1 MINYFIPARKSRL
14 SILALIG
21 VFLVS
26 TSLFVDRIIAQE
38 PVLPQ
43 TTPDGASGLDLYA
56 ERCANCHGDTGQ
68 GDGPLILQMGGQP
81 PMPFDAEYRREA
93 RPSTMFEQITNGDLT
108 VGMPPFGPASSNP
121 IPDAGRWDLVAA
133 VYSLAT
139 PAEDVAAGQVIYES
153 QCAAC
158 HGDEGRG
165 DGPEAGT
172 DPAPTDLTALDY
184 WFNRSNAT
192 VHSAL
197 APGLIAAHD
206 YETADDDLWRV
217 VDFTRTFSYVYADP
231 AAPVAL
237 IPAGT
242 IFGSLSNGTT
252 GESLAD
258 TVVTLRAFT
267 PDFVQTLTLTTTT
280 DAGGNYRF
288 DVSDIE
294 PDWVFIAGASH
305 QELSFSSAADQLDRQ
320 LPTLELPIEVYER
333 STDASAINLGQLH
346 VVLEFA
352 EDRLRVNELYIF
364 NNNQNAVFV
373 GESGDPARGT
383 VEIALPAG
391 AENLSFQR
399 AFGSLDSFLPANDF
413 VPTER
418 GWADPLP
425 LRPGPGA
432 LNLLV
437 RYELPYRSGMTVA
450 HPVFYDTASSTII
463 LPDAGVSVTGPSW
476 VEQPPQ
482 QFGQGDTFRNYSRA
496 TIPAGEPV
504 TIQLQG
510 RPRLVSGAEGTALN
524 RNMTVELLIGG
535 AAFLL
540 AVGAGIIVWRS
551 WRGRREVDEE
561 WGSVVDSAVAGETRD
576 TQEALLKTIAELDD
590 AYEAGQI
597 EEAAYQRQRA
607 ELKQRLAAIWR

>member
-1 MINYFIPARKSRL
+1 MIHHLSPATKSRL
-14 SILALIG
+14 LTLVLAG
-21 VFLVS
+21 VLLAVIAIFAARVA
-26 TSLFVDRIIAQE
+26 AQE

-43 TTPDGASGLDLYA
+43 SAPDAAPGLDLYA
-56 ERCANCHGDTGQ
+56 ERCANCHGETGL
-68 GDGPLILQMGGQP
+68 GDGSLILQMGGQP
-81 PMPFDAEYRREA
+81 PMPFDAAYRREA

-121 IPDAGRWDLVAA
+121 IPEAGRWDLVAA

-139 PAEDVAAGQVIYES
+139 PAEDVAAGQVIYEA

-158 HGDEGRG
+158 HGDDGRG

-184 WFNRSNAT
+184 WFNRSNET
-192 VHSAL
+192 VHTAL
-197 APGLIAAHD
+197 VPGAITDHD
-206 YETADDDLWRV
+206 YEIADDDLWQV
-217 VDFTRTFSYVYADP
+217 VDFARTFSYVYADP

-237 IPAGT
+237 IPAG
-242 IFGSLSNGTT
+242 IIAGNVSNGTT

-258 TVVTLRAFT
+258 TTVTLRAFT

-280 DAGGNYRF
+280 DVNGNYRF
-288 DVSDIE
+288 DVTDVA
-294 PDWVFIAGASH
+294 PDWVYIAGAGH
-305 QELSFSSAADQLDRQ
+305 QDLSFSSAADQLSRQ
-320 LPTLELPIEVYER
+320 QSTLELPIEVYEQ

-346 VVLEFA
+346 VVMEFV
-352 EDRLRVNELYIF
+352 EDRLRVSELYII

-373 GESGDPARGT
+373 GESGDPAQGT

-391 AENLSFQR
+391 AENLSFLR

-450 HPVFYDTASSTII
+450 HPLFYDTASSTII
-463 LPDAGVSVTGPSW
+463 LPDAGVSVTGQSW

-482 QFGQGDTFRNYSRA
+482 QFGQGDTFLNYSRA
-496 TIPAGEPV
+496 AIPAGDPI
-504 TIQLQG
+504 TIQLEG
-510 RPRLVSGAEGTALN
+510 RPRLVSGAGGTSLN
-524 RNMTVELLIGG
+524 RNAPVELLLGG

-540 AVGAGIIVWRS
+540 AAGVGVIVWRS

-561 WGSVVDSAVAGETRD
+561 WVAPAVVGEASD
-576 TQEALLKTIAELDD
+576 TQEALLNAIAELDD
-590 AYEAGQI
+590 TFEAGRI
-597 EEAAYQRQRA
+597 EEADYQRQRA
-607 ELKQRLAAIWR
+607 DLKERLAAIWR

>member
-1 MINYFIPARKSRL
+1 MIHHLSPATKSRL
-14 SILALIG
+14 LTLALAG
-21 VFLVS
+21 VLLAVIAIFAARVA
-26 TSLFVDRIIAQE
+26 AQE

-43 TTPDGASGLDLYA
+43 TPPDAALGLDLYA
-56 ERCANCHGDTGQ
+56 ERCANCHGEAGQ

-81 PMPFDAEYRREA
+81 PMPFDAAYRREA
-93 RPSTMFEQITNGDLT
+93 RPSTMFEQITHGDLT

-121 IPDAGRWDLVAA
+121 IPEAGRWDLVAG

-139 PAEDVAAGQVIYES
+139 PAEDVAAGQVIYEA

-158 HGDEGRG
+158 HGDDGRG

-172 DPAPTDLTALDY
+172 DPVLIDLTALDY
-184 WFNRSNAT
+184 WFNRSNET

-197 APGLIAAHD
+197 TPGAIPAHD
-206 YETADDDLWRV
+206 YEVADDDLWRV
-217 VDFTRTFSYVYADP
+217 VDFARTFSYVYADP
-231 AAPVAL
+231 AAPAAL

-242 IFGSLSNGTT
+242 IAGNLSNGTT
-252 GESLAD
+252 GETLANTD
-258 TVVTLRAFT
+258 VTLRAFT

-280 DAGGNYRF
+280 DVNGNYRF
-288 DVSDIE
+288 DVTDVA
-294 PDWVFIAGASH
+294 PDWVYIAGAGY
-305 QELSFSSAADQLDRQ
+305 EDLSFSSAADQLSPQ
-320 LPTLELPIEVYER
+320 QSTLELPIEVYER
-333 STDASAINLGQLH
+333 STDASGINLGQLH
-346 VVLEFA
+346 VVMEFV
-352 EDRLRVNELYIF
+352 EDRLRISELYII

-373 GESGDPARGT
+373 GESGDPAQGT

-391 AENLSFQR
+391 AENLSFLR

-450 HPVFYDTASSTII
+450 HPLYYDTASSTII
-463 LPDAGVSVTGPSW
+463 LPDTGVSVTGPSW

-496 TIPAGEPV
+496 AIPAGEPV
-504 TIQLQG
+504 TIQLEG
-510 RPRLVSGAEGTALN
+510 RPQMVSGAEGTSLN
-524 RNMTVELLIGG
+524 LNTPVELLIGG

-540 AVGAGIIVWRS
+540 AAGAGVILWQS

-561 WGSVVDSAVAGETRD
+561 WVAPADVGETSD
-576 TQEALLKTIAELDD
+576 TQEALLKEIAELDD
-590 AYEAGQI
+590 AFEAGQI
-597 EEAAYQRQRA
+597 EEADYQRQRA
-607 ELKQRLAAIWR
+607 ELKERLAAIWR